1 MVAVCIPEGA
11 NTTGVSSRIFNVGA
25 MVVVVVVV
33 VVSGMAAL
41 RMSKNLFRNSLETYI

>member
-25 MVVVVVVV
+25 TVVVV

>member
-33 VVSGMAAL
+33 SGMAAL